1 MDLINH
7 SDVTDKDLVNQ
18 YGGVAYDHESLPK
31 VVAVHTWT
39 NEMPNS
45 TVKQAEAPNNLSLD
59 QFPSNICYSMK
70 IGIRS
75 SLKRCTRYKDD
86 LGVKSAKVS
95 N

>member
-1 MDLINH
+1 MELINH
-7 SDVTDKDLVNQ
+7 GDVTDKDLVNQ

-39 NEMPNS
+39 TETPNS
-45 TVKQAEAPNNLSLD
+45 TVKQGETPNLSSLD
-59 QFPSNICYSMK
+59 QSPSKICYSMK

-75 SLKRCTRYKDD
+75 SLKRYTHYKDNS
-86 LGVKSAKVS
+86 GVKSAKVS